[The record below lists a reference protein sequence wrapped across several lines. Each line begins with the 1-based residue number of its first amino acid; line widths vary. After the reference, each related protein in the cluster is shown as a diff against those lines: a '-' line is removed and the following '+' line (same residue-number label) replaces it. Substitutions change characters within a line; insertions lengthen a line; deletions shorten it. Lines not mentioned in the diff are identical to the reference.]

1 MDPRQIV
8 KRSNERMIT
17 VDLESELLQNRILFI
32 TDEICAETVA
42 TYQAELIYLASQI
55 TDKRNQAIKIY
66 INSPGGSIYSLLGLY
81 DVMQQLIEKGFIIQT
96 KAMGLAASAAS
107 VILMAGSK
115 GYRSASPHSRVM
127 IHQPSSITYG
137 KITDMKIDL
146 EENLRIKKE
155 LIELYRKHTGH
166 DLEEMMERDKWLT
179 AEEAKELGL
188 IDEIK

>member
-1 MDPRQIV
+1 MDPRQII
-8 KRSNERMIT
+8 KRSSERMVT

-55 TDKRNQAIKIY
+55 SDKKNQIIKIY
-66 INSPGGSIYSLLGLY
+66 INSPGGSVYSLLGLY
-81 DVMQQLIEKGFIIQT
+81 DVMQQLIEKGYIIQT
-96 KAMGLAASAAS
+96 KVIGLAASAAS
-107 VILMAGSK
+107 LLLAAGSK

-146 EENLRIKKE
+146 EESLRTKKE
-155 LIELYRKHTGH
+155 LIELYRKHTGRN
-166 DLEEMMERDKWLT
+166 LEEMMERDKWLS

>member
-42 TYQAELIYLASQI
+42 TYQAEMIYLAS
-55 TDKRNQAIKIY
+55 QAIKIY

-146 EENLRIKKE
+146 EESLKVKKE

-166 DLEEMMERDKWLT
+166 DLEEMMERDKWLS

>member
-155 LIELYRKHTGH
+155 LIELYRKHTGY